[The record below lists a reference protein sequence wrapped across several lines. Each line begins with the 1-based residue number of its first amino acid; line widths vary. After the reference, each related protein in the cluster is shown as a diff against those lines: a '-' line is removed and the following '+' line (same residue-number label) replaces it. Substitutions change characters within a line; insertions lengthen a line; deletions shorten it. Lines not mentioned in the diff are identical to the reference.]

1 MELIFRTIYHSFL
14 HCIFSR
20 TGITNSTAYIYNI
33 KRIESIL
40 RNDYRDI
47 ICEEVSSES
56 EGSCSVVSDDV
67 QSSECLERTD
77 DFEFPDENETD
88 GSETDSST
96 KSDANSGD
104 RSE

>member
-1 MELIFRTIYHSFL
+1 MELIFRTIYHNIL
-14 HCIFSR
+14 QCIFLR
-20 TGITNSTAYIYNI
+20 TGLKNSTAYIYNI

-40 RNDYRDI
+40 KDDYRNI
-47 ICEEVSSES
+47 VCTEVSSES
-56 EGSCSVVSDDV
+56 EDSCSVVSDDV
-67 QSSECLERTD
+67 QSSEYIERTD
-77 DFEFPDENETD
+77 DFEFPDQDETN

>member
-1 MELIFRTIYHSFL
+1 MELIFRTIYHSCL
-14 HCIFSR
+14 QCIFSH
-20 TGITNSTAYIYNI
+20 TGLKNSSAYIYNI

-40 RNDYRDI
+40 KHDYRNI
-47 ICEEVSSES
+47 IREEVSSEP
-56 EGSCSVVSDDV
+56 EDSCSVVSEDV

-77 DFEFPDENETD
+77 DFEFPDENERD